1 MGGRAARHRI
11 LVVDDEKKLVEA
23 VVAYLEAAGY
33 DVTAA
38 SSGRE
43 ALAALE
49 RESHSLVILDLMLP
63 DIPGERVC
71 AAVRAHSRVPVLIL
85 TAKVEELSVLEGFRV
100 GADDYVTK
108 PFSPRE
114 LVARVE
120 ALLRRSDG
128 EGPLSRQIELGEGDL
143 VIDTVQRTVTRR
155 GRLLQLTP
163 REYQLLLTLA
173 SNPGRA
179 FTREELIARSF
190 GVEYGAFDRTV
201 DSHVKNLRAKI
212 EPEPQR
218 PRYII
223 TVHGVGYRCGT

>member
-63 DIPGERVC
+63 GIPGERVC

-108 PFSPRE
+108 PFTSPSCSRSSSGAAPDE
-114 LVARVE
+114 PPRRA
-120 ALLRRSDG
+120 ALSSGMSHAALQQPLDAPLF
-128 EGPLSRQIELGEGDL
+128 GPAGS
-143 VIDTVQRTVTRR
+143 
-155 GRLLQLTP
+155 
-163 REYQLLLTLA
+163 
-173 SNPGRA
+173 
-179 FTREELIARSF
+179 
-190 GVEYGAFDRTV
+190 
-201 DSHVKNLRAKI
+201 
-212 EPEPQR
+212 
-218 PRYII
+218 
-223 TVHGVGYRCGT
+223 